1 MEEQILN
8 CPFMIALCEGRYEE
22 LGNYFAGFKKLI
34 SKMCEGAKVVWHEAH
49 LTVLLVEEEIHS
61 CLGEVSALA
70 DKYIR
75 RAINVLQR
83 TLEHIKIMMTC
94 PYVNIST
101 KVSSEDRL
109 IRCVAAN
116 GSIKQ
121 IDIVMLG
128 HAIHEV
134 AFVGTD
140 VTLCDVCIG
149 LGDFFGIK
157 ITEAYVRTAFT
168 DIRNKYK
175 DQKKL
180 FIDRLRDL
188 FIAKIER
195 AIEKSDELYEKQRK
209 AALASSSK

>member
-1 MEEQILN
+1 MEEEILS
-8 CPFMIALCEGRYEE
+8 CPFMMALFEGRHEE
-22 LGNYFAGFKKLI
+22 LGNHFAGFKRLI
-34 SKMCEGAKVVWHEAH
+34 CKMCNGAKVVWHEAH

-61 CLGEVSALA
+61 FIGEVSVIA

-83 TLEHIKIMMTC
+83 TLEHIKIMLTC
-94 PYVNIST
+94 PAANSMS
-101 KVSSEDRL
+101 KAGSEDKL
-109 IRCVAAN
+109 IRCIAAN
-116 GSIKQ
+116 GNLKQ

-128 HAIHEV
+128 HAIHEA

-168 DIRNKYK
+168 DIRNKYRDK
-175 DQKKL
+175 KKL
-180 FIDRLRDL
+180 FIDRVRDL

>member
-1 MEEQILN
+1 MEEQILT
-8 CPFMIALCEGRYEE
+8 CPFMMALFEGRHEE
-22 LGNYFAGFKKLI
+22 LGSHFTGFKRLI
-34 SKMCEGAKVVWHEAH
+34 SKMCNGAKVVWQEAH
-49 LTVLLVEEEIHS
+49 LAVLLVEEEIHS
-61 CLGEVSALA
+61 FIGEVSTIA

-83 TLEHIKIMMTC
+83 TLEHIKIMLTC
-94 PYVNIST
+94 PATNSVS
-101 KVSSEDRL
+101 KVGHEDKL
-109 IRCVAAN
+109 IRCIAAN
-116 GSIKQ
+116 GNLKQ

-140 VTLCDVCIG
+140 VTLCGVCIG
-149 LGDFFGIK
+149 LGNFFGIK

-168 DIRNKYK
+168 DIRIKYQDK
-175 DQKKL
+175 KKL

-209 AALASSSK
+209 ASSSKKT